1 MDSNNHFLISISSL
15 LSESFA
21 EENDGSLEVPAA
33 SLRPN
38 LSITNNLS
46 NCNLKSLALDDDDL
60 RHEHHNPIVKAL
72 SNSNLN
78 LFDEPHHPKYVHSA
92 ACLVDLSINEDMEKH
107 SRSVTSLQPPKRP
120 PPPPASFS
128 NTQNKQE
135 LVQPLIQIEPL
146 ISIESEEKVGF
157 DDDFGK
163 LHISNSFSLPNQTQT
178 NTNNA
183 PPLPPLPSTLPV
195 SSTQSQTKTV
205 FDLFDDSFDPFAP
218 FDNSSSTTSRNPTT
232 NNKPSP
238 PPFPASLPAN
248 TIAPS
253 SQPIV
258 PTRPP
263 PLPPMPTTLPKT
275 SQFMNDTNFNPFAST
290 TFNQPIVPKV
300 PVRPSPPPVLP
311 LPPQRPPPVFLTN
324 NNNNVN
330 NNNIYN
336 QVNQVKKELS
346 DVDLL
351 GDPGDA
357 PPPPLPPPKMDHFI

>member
-1 MDSNNHFLISISSL
+1 
-15 LSESFA
+15 LSENFT

-46 NCNLKSLALDDDDL
+46 NCNLKSLAIDDDDL

-72 SNSNLN
+72 SNSNLS
-78 LFDEPHHPKYVHSA
+78 LFDEPHHTKYIHST
-92 ACLVDLSINEDMEKH
+92 ACLVDLSINEDLEKH

-120 PPPPASFS
+120 PPPPSLF
-128 NTQNKQE
+128 NTSTAQNKQE
-135 LVQPLIQIEPL
+135 LIQPLIHIEPL
-146 ISIESEEKVGF
+146 ITIESEKNVGF

-163 LHISNSFSLPNQTQT
+163 FQIIDTLPNQIPT
-178 NTNNA
+178 NA

-195 SSTQSQTKTV
+195 SSSQTQPKAV

-218 FDNSSSTTSRNPTT
+218 YEKSSLTTNASINTAT
-232 NNKPSP
+232 NNKPLP
-238 PPFPASLPAN
+238 PPLPGSLPTN
-248 TIAPS
+248 TSAPS
-253 SQPIV
+253 IKPIV

-263 PLPPMPTTLPKT
+263 PLPPMPTNLPKT
-275 SQFMNDTNFNPFAST
+275 SLLINDANFNPFASEG
-290 TFNQPIVPKV
+290 FNQTAAPKA

-311 LPPQRPPPVFLTN
+311 LPPQRPPAFLAN
-324 NNNNVN
+324 NNNTNSIK

-336 QVNQVKKELS
+336 QVNKNEFS
-346 DVDLL
+346 DLDLL